1 MALAGDSILVTPGSG
16 ATVAT
21 HTVSS
26 KEHQVVMFA
35 DQTGHIWGSK
45 PLYYFRVPFQVHV
58 GAANTKHL
66 DLFNADAA
74 LIVRVVSVL
83 HIPDAIT
90 AVTGQMFDWQLAR
103 TTAVGTGGTAL
114 TAWLP
119 DLNQTALD
127 ADITCRAKPTG
138 GATSST
144 ILTMWQMNSEETD
157 TNSRLVA
164 SLGGYEAI
172 PEPLRPINGGQG
184 LVLRQNQGLQA
195 LQVTAA
201 SAGNSGFIVG
211 FTVE

>member
-1 MALAGDSILVTPGSG
+1 M
-16 ATVAT
+16 AT